1 MWCGRSR
8 ALPYLINLSAE
19 RLFQN
24 GTISERVLAAMN
36 ADGSGRPED
45 YITVDRAENKAFP
58 SLVRTAHQAW
68 LKLTTHRAFV
78 TITGSLEA

>member
-8 ALPYLINLSAE
+8 ALPYLINLRAE
-19 RLFQN
+19 RLFYDA
-24 GTISERVLAAMN
+24 TIPEGVWAAMN
-36 ADGSGRPED
+36 ADGGTRPQD